1 MNKPIK
7 VDDIKQVKTD
17 RYSEGTTFMSGK
29 NLYILLDN
37 ELLQVN
43 LKKVK

>member
-7 VDDIKQVKTD
+7 VDDIKQVKKD
-17 RYSEGTTFMSGK
+17 RYSEGTIFISGK
-29 NLYILLDN
+29 NLFILLDN

-43 LKKVK
+43 LKKIK

>member
-7 VDDIKQVKTD
+7 VQDIKQVKTD
-17 RYSEGTTFMSGK
+17 KYSEGTTFMSGK

>member
-7 VDDIKQVKTD
+7 VDDIKKVKTD
-17 RYSEGTTFMSGK
+17 KYSEGTTFMSGK

-37 ELLQVN
+37 ELLQIN
-43 LKKVK
+43 TKKIK